1 MPVSPFKPKPAM
13 LSGETVDFEVPFQG
27 TLLRGSRYTPSGATQ
42 TALVL
47 HGGGTSAAEGF
58 GELRLFL
65 HARNIATLVF
75 DAVGHGRTGGAQLGT
90 TLEERVQQVITVVQ
104 SQGLAPDALALVGFS
119 MGAYVAVKAAAQLGV
134 PRLCLA
140 IPAAYATQAYQ
151 VPFGPQF
158 SQILRTPDSWVNSDA
173 FDLVADYTGHLLVL
187 SAEEDSVVPSEI
199 PHTYLTCAKR
209 SASRQHHII
218 RRAGHQLSEHYAR
231 EPQAREDAYAAIA
244 ALCQQGSHRSPT

>member
-1 MPVSPFKPKPAM
+1 M
-13 LSGETVDFEVPFQG
+13 LSQDVLDFEVPFQG
-27 TLLRGSRYTPSGATQ
+27 TLLRGNRWTQPEATC

-58 GELRLFL
+58 GELRRFL
-65 HARNIATLVF
+65 HARHITTLAF

-90 TLEERVQQVITVVQ
+90 TLQQRVQQVAAVVQ
-104 SQGLAPDALALVGFS
+104 CQGLVAESLALIGFS

-140 IPAAYATQAYQ
+140 IPAAYATQAFE

-158 SQILRTPDSWVNSDA
+158 SQILRTPGSWVPSDA

-187 SAEEDSVVPSEI
+187 SAEEDRVVPSEI
-199 PHTYLTCAKR
+199 PQKYLACAHN

-218 RRAGHQLSEHYAR
+218 QRAGHKLSEHYAR
-231 EPQAREDAYAAIA
+231 EPQAREAAYSAIA
-244 ALCQQGSHRSPT
+244 TLCQRERV